1 MVDKKFMWFDKKI
14 IPNQIYSH
22 EELKMMDII
31 GILTL
36 ENVLEVILNINI
48 LDEQDRDDVVSE
60 IQKMKLEVSSK
71 AKSVNIIS
79 EEDKSFKLR
88 SRFDQCITEFE
99 HMGVED

>member
-60 IQKMKLEVSSK
+60 IQKMKLNVSLN
-71 AKSVNIIS
+71 AKKDHITSDNNS
-79 EEDKSFKLR
+79 SLKLR
-88 SRFDQCITEFE
+88 SRF
-99 HMGVED
+99 